1 MIHKVFSVYDS
12 KVEAYLQPFFMQT
25 RGAAVRAITE
35 LVGDSKHQF
44 GKYPM
49 DYTLFELGSYDDSNS
64 KFDLHL
70 TPHSLGLLQEFKMS
84 PDVCV

>member
-1 MIHKVFSVYDS
+1 MIHKIFSVYDS

-35 LVGDSKHQF
+35 LVADPKHQF

-49 DYTLFELGSYDDSNS
+49 DYTLLIF
-64 KFDLHL
+64 
-70 TPHSLGLLQEFKMS
+70 
-84 PDVCV
+84 